1 MDEETLERRLEA
13 NNGGAPES
21 LRNAVLAATRR
32 ELRAQRWDRRLGRAA
47 AALVLAGIGLNAGV
61 GLISERSTSSSTAFA
76 TNDALVRTAVA
87 VARAT
92 DVETG
97 RLLAHQLAVIQDQS
111 ISPQQLAALDAAIDT
126 ALLQGNE
133 G

>member
-1 MDEETLERRLEA
+1 MDEETLERRLGA
-13 NNGGAPES
+13 ISGGAPES
-21 LRNAVLAATRR
+21 LRNAVLAAAHR

-47 AALVLAGIGLNAGV
+47 VALVLAGIGLNAGV
-61 GLISERSTSSSTAFA
+61 GLISERSTTSSAAFA

-92 DVETG
+92 DAETG

-111 ISPQQLAALDAAIDT
+111 ISPQQLAAIDAAIDA
-126 ALLQGNE
+126 ALRQGNE